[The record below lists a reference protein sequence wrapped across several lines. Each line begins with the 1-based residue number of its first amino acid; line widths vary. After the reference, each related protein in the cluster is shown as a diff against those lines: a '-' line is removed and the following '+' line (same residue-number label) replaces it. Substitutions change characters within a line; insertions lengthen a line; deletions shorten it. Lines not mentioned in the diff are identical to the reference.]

1 MGGKDAMR
9 WSGGMWH
16 KLKILITDFSFL
28 GFSPVFVHHFF
39 TEDFISLLVYGRFH
53 FFIIVRNLPF
63 LYCTEYSVVCL
74 DCGIFISVSFIY
86 KRETNPHVNKI
97 IKNKN
102 TFAFAYPVD
111 LSTPPCSTNNKRT
124 AEKNLPSFD
133 GSAFH
138 KPSIIVSHSNGFT
151 PTQHSLSFSI
161 VTDIASV

>member
-1 MGGKDAMR
+1 MR

-111 LSTPPCSTNNKRT
+111 LSTPPCSTNTDQCSTDQETVIREGAFLILVCGIT
-124 AEKNLPSFD
+124 LPVENLFIKHW
-133 GSAFH
+133 FV
-138 KPSIIVSHSNGFT
+138 VSRFR
-151 PTQHSLSFSI
+151 
-161 VTDIASV
+161 